1 MAEYERVKI
10 SDEEI
15 GRMLDER
22 PGGRKAGRGDS
33 PYTQEEYERLYGLNG
48 KGNDVEVR
56 FVMDD
61 WILADVLDDPFYNFK
76 WFADFAKSKM
86 KPLVKKYSLPRE
98 LVIKAAEVVLW
109 SFIFQDDI
117 KEQKKRIKF
126 IIAKSMDDSLDRK
139 YEKQPLVLGDVRF
152 TQKEFSKFYY
162 QAKTR
167 FFNLMESLDKLDDGG
182 DEDRT
187 ERVMT
192 RNQAFECSY
201 LCLRAEDPEEA
212 FYILWGLIDQYQV
225 WLKPMMDKYFESQG
239 EKGQDI

>member
-1 MAEYERVKI
+1 MTEYERVKI

-48 KGNDVEVR
+48 RGNDVEVR

-61 WILADVLDDPFYNFK
+61 WILADVLEDPFYNFK

-117 KEQKKRIKF
+117 KEQKKRVKF

-139 YEKQPLVLGDVRF
+139 YEKQPLALEDVRF
-152 TQKEFSKFYY
+152 TQQEFTKFYH

-182 DEDRT
+182 DEDI
-187 ERVMT
+187 
-192 RNQAFECSY
+192 
-201 LCLRAEDPEEA
+201 
-212 FYILWGLIDQYQV
+212 YIFKINRSIV
-225 WLKPMMDKYFESQG
+225 
-239 EKGQDI
+239 IINAR

>member
-1 MAEYERVKI
+1 
-10 SDEEI
+10 
-15 GRMLDER
+15 MLDER

-109 SFIFQDDI
+109 SFIFQNDI

-139 YEKQPLVLGDVRF
+139 YEKQPLALKDVRF
-152 TQKEFSKFYY
+152 TQQEFSKFYH
-162 QAKTR
+162 QAKIR

-187 ERVMT
+187 ERVIT

-201 LCLRAEDPEEA
+201 LCLRAEDLEDA

-225 WLKPMMDKYFESQG
+225 WLKPMMDNYYKSNG
-239 EKGQDI
+239 VMA